1 MVNTKKTQKDFYK
14 EIMALAESVGNTEI
28 VEFANSRIDLLN
40 KKALNKGE
48 TAKQKEN
55 EVIKAMVLETLVA
68 LEDKMVTVTELLQD
82 KDINEKVQGSNQKLT
97 ALLTQLKKENK
108 IANIKE
114 GKKSYYKAI

>member
-1 MVNTKKTQKDFYK
+1 MKNTKTQRDFYK
-14 EIMALAESVGNTEI
+14 EIAELAENAGKADI
-28 VEFANSRIDLLN
+28 VEFANSRIALLD

-108 IANIKE
+108 IANVKD

>member
-28 VEFANSRIDLLN
+28 AEFANSRIDLLN

>member
-1 MVNTKKTQKDFYK
+1 MKNTKTQKDFYK
-14 EIMALAESVGNTEI
+14 EGIEMAEKAGNTELAD
-28 VEFANSRIDLLN
+28 FFKGRIEMIE
-40 KKALNKGE
+40 KKASSKGE

-68 LEDKMVTVTELLQD
+68 LGDKMVTVTELLQD

-97 ALLTQLKKENK
+97 ALLTQLKKEDK

-114 GKKSYYKAI
+114 GKKSFYKAV